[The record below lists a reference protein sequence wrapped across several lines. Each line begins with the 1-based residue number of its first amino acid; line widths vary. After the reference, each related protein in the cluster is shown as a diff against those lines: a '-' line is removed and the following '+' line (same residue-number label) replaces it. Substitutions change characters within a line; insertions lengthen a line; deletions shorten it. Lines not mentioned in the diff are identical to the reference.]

1 MFVGFYRPH
10 TPNFGWGNVLSYEA
24 LSNLSHV
31 DIFWNTR
38 IPVFRPS
45 LHLEKILVSGCG
57 QLCVEFYNSLIWG
70 ICFFVYLITL
80 FSLGWKAF
88 SSKRIYSILLVVL
101 MNCGVVVYSLFFS
114 YGSYVDILYALAVSG
129 LALIAISKAQQI
141 RNRPYLTFALVST
154 LVFIA
159 DNSRPY
165 FIYIFP
171 IFVIISFVQKR
182 RRITAALI
190 IGAILCAPYHVAQ
203 FLNTRSITLSNY
215 SGCNVAEVLKPP
227 TENLI
232 VNYLPVNVNSDEVSL
247 YCLNRIEKIKMYVLE
262 SPLMALYD
270 VVEMPRLLW
279 IIAPPPFVPDIVHS
293 QSQSWRLIAW
303 AILIIFLYLP
313 VVALSL
319 FFFVRAVRRGLADVA
334 LVYIAIFLPI
344 IFAILAH
351 GGWESGRVQ
360 MAFFYPLA
368 LLNIRLLISNNSA
381 HDERWC

>member
-1 MFVGFYRPH
+1 M
-10 TPNFGWGNVLSYEA
+10 LSYEA
-24 LSNLSHV
+24 LANLSHA

-57 QLCVEFYNSLIWG
+57 QVCVEFYNSLIWG
-70 ICFFVYLITL
+70 ICFFIYLIAF
-80 FSLGWKAF
+80 FSLSWKVF
-88 SSKRIYSILLVVL
+88 SSKRISSILLVFL
-101 MNCGVVVYSLFFS
+101 MNCGVIVYSLFFS

-129 LALIAISKAQQI
+129 LALIALSEKQQI
-141 RNRPYLTFALVST
+141 RNRPYLAITIIST

-171 IFVIISFVQKR
+171 ILVIVSFVQKR
-182 RRITAALI
+182 REVTAALI
-190 IGAILCAPYHVAQ
+190 VGAIFCAPYHVAQ
-203 FLNTRSITLSNY
+203 YVNTGSVTLSNY

-227 TENLI
+227 QENLI
-232 VNYLPVNVNSDEVSL
+232 VNYLPDNVNSDEVSL
-247 YCLNRIEKIKMYVLE
+247 YCLNRIEKIKIYVSE
-262 SPLMALYD
+262 SPLMALHD

-279 IIAPPPFVPDIVHS
+279 IIVPPPFVPDIVES
-293 QSQSWRLIAW
+293 RSQSWRLIAW

-319 FFFVRAVRRGLADVA
+319 FFFARAVTRGLVDIA
-334 LVYIAIFLPI
+334 LVYIAIFLPMM
-344 IFAILAH
+344 FAILAH

-368 LLNIRLLISNNSA
+368 LLNMRLLISNNPLR
-381 HDERWC
+381 DGR